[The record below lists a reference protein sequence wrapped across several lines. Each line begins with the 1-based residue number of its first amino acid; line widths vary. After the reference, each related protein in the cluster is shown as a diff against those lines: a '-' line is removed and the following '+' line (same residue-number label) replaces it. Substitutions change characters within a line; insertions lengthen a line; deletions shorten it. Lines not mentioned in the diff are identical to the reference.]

1 MIRIVL
7 RILNITIVQGREQ
20 MRNIRARSRNSTL
33 CKLKYT
39 NCSLCHK
46 PGLHKYRTS
55 VAQELVFVLLPSRNV
70 KVARKVLISN
80 GKREIVCGFFTSRAT
95 HGSEIIILHTFG
107 FWQSLFIYISFEK
120 PSMSGCWDSS
130 LICTRQSRGISGTW
144 LKPYGFSKTH
154 THTHTHDQ
162 IKKKFK
168 SFLNEDKILKGNLW
182 KCMIINFNVVKDPIW

>member
-1 MIRIVL
+1 MFTVSQTRVTQVQDKCCTRISVCAAAKQKCKSCEK
-7 RILNITIVQGREQ
+7 N
-20 MRNIRARSRNSTL
+20 TL
-33 CKLKYT
+33 
-39 NCSLCHK
+39 K
-46 PGLHKYRTS
+46 P
-55 VAQELVFVLLPSRNV
+55 
-70 KVARKVLISN
+70 VLISN

-95 HGSEIIILHTFG
+95 HDSEIIILHTFG

-144 LKPYGFSKTH
+144 LKPYGFSKKH